1 VKLECRRAACVREGA
16 DYKGR
21 ANSIKRAFGARSKIA
36 FQDGFYD
43 R

>member
-1 VKLECRRAACVREGA
+1 VAGCAREGA

-21 ANSIKRAFGARSKIA
+21 ANSIKRAFGPSQNG
-36 FQDGFYD
+36 FQDRFYD